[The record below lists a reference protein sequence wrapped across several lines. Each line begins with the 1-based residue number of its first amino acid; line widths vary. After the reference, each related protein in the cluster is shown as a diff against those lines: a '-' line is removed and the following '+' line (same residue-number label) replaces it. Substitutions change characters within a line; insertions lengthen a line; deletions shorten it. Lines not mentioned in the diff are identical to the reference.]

1 MDAEGS
7 GVSTKNKKIALIE
20 NSFLQWTFFYL

>member
-1 MDAEGS
+1 MDAGGS
-7 GVSTKNKKIALIE
+7 ISTKNKKIALIE